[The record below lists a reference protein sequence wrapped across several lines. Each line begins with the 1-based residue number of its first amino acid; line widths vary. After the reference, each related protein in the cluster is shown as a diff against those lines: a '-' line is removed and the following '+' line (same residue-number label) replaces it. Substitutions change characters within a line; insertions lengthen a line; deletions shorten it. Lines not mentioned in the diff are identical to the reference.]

1 MMNRHGLV
9 FLAALCVCL
18 SCSTVTDG
26 DGNGTVLETL
36 NKFMDVWNSGD
47 VDVYE
52 SLLTDDFT
60 FYFDPWDVGGDIPF
74 SWGFD
79 EEITA
84 FNNLFGAVGA
94 ENVDV
99 TLDLEGITEP
109 EEGAVTYKVEGI
121 PYEVHVYDE
130 AAEPEPIMYLAEG
143 LLDMEF
149 KKVDGEWVITK
160 WWDKAPYRLLAMETS
175 WGLIKAA
182 FSY

>member
-1 MMNRHGLV
+1 MNRHGLV
-9 FLAALCVCL
+9 FLAALCLCL
-18 SCSTVTDG
+18 SCSTGTDG

-84 FNNLFGAVGA
+84 FNNLFDAVGA

-99 TLDLEGITEP
+99 ELDLEGVTEP
-109 EEGAVTYKVEGI
+109 EEGAVTYTVENI
-121 PYEVHVYDE
+121 PYTLHVTVPDDD
-130 AAEPEPIMYLAEG
+130 IIYLAQAH
-143 LLDMEF
+143 LNMELTM
-149 KKVDGEWVITK
+149 VDDEWVITE
-160 WWDKAPYRLLAMETS
+160 WWDRVSWRLLGSETT
-175 WGLIKAA
+175 WGAIKAN
-182 FSY
+182 FYY